1 MTLALLLYV
10 TAAVLAVGF
19 FWALCRAAGHEA
31 YSARDARANAPL
43 SHIRQLVL
51 APELGDRPQR

>member
-19 FWALCRAAGHEA
+19 FWALCRAAGHEPMA
-31 YSARDARANAPL
+31 YDARANAPL

-51 APELGDRPQR
+51 APERGDRC